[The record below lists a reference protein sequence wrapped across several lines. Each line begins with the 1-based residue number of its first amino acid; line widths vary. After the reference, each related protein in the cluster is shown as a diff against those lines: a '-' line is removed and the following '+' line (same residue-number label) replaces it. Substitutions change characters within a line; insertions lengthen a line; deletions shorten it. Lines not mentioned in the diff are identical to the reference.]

1 MRVGELFK
9 LERINGHCG
18 DINGRTGIYLGEDII
33 NRSDGVTIVNH
44 KVLLAGDSQPRLF
57 DRGLL
62 KHMKVINAS
71 G

>member
-1 MRVGELFK
+1 MKTGDLFK
-9 LERINGHCG
+9 LDRINGHTR

-33 NRSDGVTIVNH
+33 NRNDGVTIVNH

-62 KHMKVINAS
+62 IHMRVLK
-71 G
+71 